1 MVEYRFGWWSGLS
14 FRLKPYSKR
23 DVRTMP
29 NPQPQPATLLEA
41 KRWFADRQ
49 IRHMVGCLES
59 QVHLCTV
66 NEHQSCV
73 QIQ

>member
-41 KRWFADRQ
+41 KQKGLLTDKFV
-49 IRHMVGCLES
+49 HMVGCLES
-59 QVHLCTV
+59 QVTFVHR
-66 NEHQSCV
+66 
-73 QIQ
+73 